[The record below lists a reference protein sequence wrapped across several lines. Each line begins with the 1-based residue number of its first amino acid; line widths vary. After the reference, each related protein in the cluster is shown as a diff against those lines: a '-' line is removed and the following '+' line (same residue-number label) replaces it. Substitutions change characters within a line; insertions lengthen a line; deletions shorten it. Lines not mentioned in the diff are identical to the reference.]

1 MKAVDAVVGA
11 LATHRLT
18 RLAIQDVITA
28 KPRNAI
34 LEKYPPTQDSWS
46 YVLTCPWCA
55 SMWTGLLVTA
65 VQGSGSRLLRGL
77 VYALALSSATGIAE
91 ERL

>member
-1 MKAVDAVVGA
+1 VRPVDAVVGA
-11 LATHRLT
+11 LAAHRLT

-34 LEKYPPTQDSWS
+34 LKKYPPTQESWS
-46 YVLTCPWCA
+46 YLLTCPWCA
-55 SMWTGLLVTA
+55 GMWAGLVVAAL
-65 VQGSGSRLLRGL
+65 QGLGGKAGRGL
-77 VYALALSSATGIAE
+77 VYALALSDAVGIAE